1 MSLSIT
7 GQAVV
12 LANLARVIARAAAT
26 GKAIEG
32 ELKDVIAE
40 TAGGMV
46 AVDTGETRDS
56 ITVTDTGVEVG
67 GAAQFLEFGTYKMAA
82 QPFFRP
88 AMDEA
93 ADHDVSGIAQA
104 TLLGGL

>member
-1 MSLSIT
+1 M
-7 GQAVV
+7 AK
-12 LANLARVIARAAAT
+12 LASVIARAKAT
-26 GKAIEG
+26 EMAVEDAVKENLAN
-32 ELKDVIAE
+32 
-40 TAGGMV
+40 TAMGLV

-56 ITVTDTGVEVG
+56 ITVTETGVEVG
-67 GAAQFLEFGTYKMAA
+67 GAAIYLEFGTYKMAA

-93 ADHDVSGIAQA
+93 ATTDVGPVAAA